1 MQGRQIRWRRRPNAG
16 ARTGVW
22 PCGDSGVTGW
32 RRERTNLWARCASVN
47 AAPAVADYFPREQPT
62 SIGASM
68 GPGPTVRAATAAD
81 CAWIIALTPRL
92 HAFGP
97 PPWRPR
103 DQMDRAVARVVET
116 AILRPTPGATVL
128 AAVDPEDRGL
138 GFIHLHP
145 ATGFFTG
152 EAHGHISD
160 LVVARAA
167 AGPGVVRAPWD

>member
-1 MQGRQIRWRRRPNAG
+1 M
-16 ARTGVW
+16 
-22 PCGDSGVTGW
+22 S
-32 RRERTNLWARCASVN
+32 
-47 AAPAVADYFPREQPT
+47 
-62 SIGASM
+62 
-68 GPGPTVRAATAAD
+68 PGPTVRAATAAD

-128 AAVDPEDRGL
+128 AAFDPEDRGL

-145 ATGFFTG
+145 ATDFFTG

-160 LVVARAA
+160 LVVAPAAEGRGVGRALMAA
-167 AGPGVVRAPWD
+167 AEAWARERGYRLLTLNVFDANQRARALYERLGYRPDVIKLVKPLR